1 MNKSLF
7 AISALSCAIAPGLA
21 HGQDDGPDSQSS
33 SRALEE
39 IVVTG
44 YSTTEE
50 RKLLGAVDSVDID
63 DVEDMPSGN
72 IMQNLQGRLPGVQ
85 ITTSGNPNP
94 ASTVRIRGQ
103 GIGGLGFNEPLYV
116 IDGVPTTKGMHEL
129 NPNDIKSIQVLRDAA
144 TGSVYGA
151 RAANGVIVITTKK
164 GSDAEGVNIR
174 YNQSF
179 QDYSYDLNPLNTQ
192 QRARAVFQAAVND
205 GTDPNNASPLYT
217 YDWNGDYDSPAL
229 NEIRL
234 PEYLDSAQ
242 TMRPAS
248 TNWFDQ
254 VTRTAKVSD
263 LHISAGKS
271 SDDSNLYASFGYY
284 NAEGVVDES
293 QFERMAF
300 RVNSSFDFMDGDLT
314 IGENFTFTNQVSN
327 KVNDLAEGILNLSIE
342 QQSIVPVHTVDGE
355 GWGGPAPGITDRD
368 NPVRLIEM
376 NKDNENT
383 YNRVVGNAY
392 IDYRPMDDLLLRS
405 NVGLDYGQFY
415 YRDYTRAFQAGNLN
429 FDDEL
434 VTTHNWNQTLV
445 WTNTAEYSWD
455 FANGHFLKVLG
466 GVETVDFETEGF
478 NGANQGYASDSR
490 DYAFLSQGTE
500 GTEVS
505 GSGDAWTMLSY
516 FTQVDYDYQGRYLAS
531 VTVRRDGSSRFGE
544 NHRYGTF
551 PAVSA
556 GWFISDEAFFDVDF
570 IDELKLRASW
580 GENGNQEIDTRATST
595 IYESRY
601 ATTTLFTTQQD
612 EGTAYDLAGADTGNL
627 PSGFARVQIGN
638 DDLKWETS
646 VQTNVGLD
654 FEMFDG
660 TLSGSLDWFEKTTE
674 DILTRTQPLATQGEG
689 ASKIVNGGTIENSGV
704 ELSLT
709 YANDF
714 EIQSLGVFDYEISG
728 NISSAENTVIDLPD
742 DVVNS
747 FPGNGRDKTILGESI
762 NAVFGYVADGLFQ
775 NQEEVE
781 AHADQAGA
789 APGRIRYR
797 DLDGN
802 GEINE
807 ADQKYFTTTDPD
819 FTYGVNFRL
828 GYENWD
834 FNMFWQGVHGG
845 QIRNHWRF
853 FTDFTSLN
861 AGSNYGDR
869 VLGAWSPENT
879 DSNVPAL
886 TLVDNNNEARSSTF
900 FWEDASYLKLRD
912 LSVGYTPSDS
922 FWGAIGASTGRFYIQ
937 GQNLLT
943 ITPDGTLAQ
952 DPETPGATFPIPR
965 SINLGVNLTF

>member
-7 AISALSCAIAPGLA
+7 TLSALACAITPGLA
-21 HGQDDGPDSQSS
+21 YGQDGSEPTLQL
-33 SRALEE
+33 LEE
-39 IVVTG
+39 VVVTG

-50 RKLLGAVDSVDID
+50 KKLLGAVNAVNLD
-63 DVEDMPSGN
+63 DVQDLPSGN

-85 ITTSGNPNP
+85 ITSNGNPNP
-94 ASTVRIRGQ
+94 TSRVRIRGQ
-103 GIGGLGFNEPLYV
+103 GIGGLGFNDPLYV

-129 NPNDIKSIQVLRDAA
+129 NPNDISSIQVLRDAA

-164 GSDAEGVNIR
+164 GSDAEGVQVKL
-174 YNQSF
+174 NQSY
-179 QDYSYDLNPLNTQ
+179 QDYSYDLNPLTTQ

-217 YDWNGDYDSPAL
+217 YDWNGDYANPELS
-229 NEIRL
+229 EIRL

-242 TMRPAS
+242 TMRPAN
-248 TNWFDQ
+248 TNWFDA

-263 LHISAGKS
+263 LHVSMGNA
-271 SDDSNLYASFGYY
+271 SDNSNVYASFGYY
-284 NAEGVVDES
+284 NAQGVVDES
-293 QFERMAF
+293 EFERLAF
-300 RVNSSFDFMDGDLT
+300 RVNSSLDFLDGDVT

-327 KVNDLAEGILNLSIE
+327 KVNDLAEGVLNLSIE
-342 QQSIVPVHTVDGE
+342 QQSIVPIRTEDGM
-355 GWGGPAPGITDRD
+355 GWGGPAAGITDRD
-368 NPVRLIEM
+368 NPVRLIAM

-392 IDYRPMDDLLLRS
+392 VEYRPLDDLILRS
-405 NVGLDYGQFY
+405 NVGVDYGQFY

-429 FDDEL
+429 FEDQL
-434 VTTHNWNQTLV
+434 STMHNWNKTLV
-445 WTNTAEYSWD
+445 WTNTAEQSWD
-455 FANGHFLKVLG
+455 FDGGHFLKVLVG
-466 GVETVDFETEGF
+466 AETVDFETEGF
-478 NGANQGYASDSR
+478 SGSNQGYASDDR
-490 DYAFLSQGTE
+490 DYAFLSQGTS
-500 GTEVS
+500 GTEVG
-505 GSGDAWTMLSY
+505 GSGDAWNMQSY
-516 FTQVDYDYQGRYLAS
+516 FTQIDYDFEGRYLAS
-531 VTVRRDGSSRFGE
+531 VTVRRDGSSRFGD
-544 NHRYGTF
+544 NNQYGTF

-556 GWFISDEAFFDVDF
+556 GWFVSDEAFFDVDF

-601 ATTTLFTTQQD
+601 ATTSLFTTQQD
-612 EGTAYDLAGADTGNL
+612 EGTAYDLNGADTGNL

-638 DDLKWETS
+638 PDLKWETS
-646 VQTNVGLD
+646 VQTNVGID
-654 FEMFDG
+654 FEMFG
-660 TLSGSLDWFEKTTE
+660 GSFWGSLDWFDKTTE

-689 ASKIVNGGTIENSGV
+689 ASQIVNGGTIENSGF
-704 ELSLT
+704 ELVLN

-714 EIQSLGVFDYEISG
+714 EIDGLGVFNYEISG
-728 NISSAENTVIDLPD
+728 NVSSAENEVISLPA

-747 FPGNGRDKTILGESI
+747 FPGDGRDKTILGQSI
-762 NAVFGYVADGLFQ
+762 NAVYGYVADGLFQ
-775 NQEEVE
+775 NQDEVD
-781 AHADQAGA
+781 AHATQGGA
-789 APGRIRYR
+789 APGRIRYS
-797 DLDGN
+797 DLNGD
-802 GEINE
+802 GEITE
-807 ADQKYFTTTDPD
+807 ADQTFFTTSDPD
-819 FTYGVNFRL
+819 LIYGVNFKL

-869 VLGAWSPENT
+869 VLGAWSPDNT
-879 DSNVPAL
+879 GSNVPAL

-912 LSVGYTPSDS
+912 LSVGYTPSDT

-965 SINLGVNLTF
+965 SINVGVNVTF